1 MIRRVG
7 GDLPSLLL
15 MASNNVRSFRGK
27 KPFNKSPD
35 GQEVDLS
42 PAEERNSLSLSP
54 TGLIDVTIL
63 LEVIPYPVALW
74 SLDRR
79 SCMFNH
85 PARELLGFSEDEFL
99 QNSSLWTDRI
109 HPQDRDVFASTWRKL
124 QAGEKKVACR
134 YRFLPKNEAT
144 AIRLR
149 EISIVHSRRGS
160 DALGTWSLY
169 TEETGFD
176 DEFTGTY
183 SLRKLV
189 SGLTH
194 DIGNNLQ
201 TISGELELSRWSGV
215 LSVESAEAMARGIT
229 QIRTLAHEIEEY
241 LFPSTHRP
249 QTEDP
254 ASLLTEVIQSKEKEM
269 AAHGI
274 RTGMVVKEA
283 LPKVPLDGQFDRALR
298 GVIDFSRAL
307 LPQGGELKIEAGMR
321 RREGERY
328 IELNIV
334 SSSAT
339 SLEVDEQDV
348 FRPFS
353 NVNGHRLGLSM
364 AVAQQ
369 ILRRHY
375 GEIVFRKENS
385 NRGVF
390 SLLIRAPEPK
400 KS

>member
-1 MIRRVG
+1 
-7 GDLPSLLL
+7 
-15 MASNNVRSFRGK
+15 MAPDNVRTLREK
-27 KPFNKSPD
+27 KRLPKAS
-35 GQEVDLS
+35 ES
-42 PAEERNSLSLSP
+42 PATLPAAEDGKPLASTS
-54 TGLIDVTIL
+54 TGLFDAGII

-74 SLDRR
+74 STDRR
-79 SCMFNH
+79 SCIFNH
-85 PARELLGFSEDEFL
+85 PTRELLGFSEKEFRE
-99 QNSSLWTDRI
+99 NNSLWTERI
-109 HPQDRDVFASTWRKL
+109 PAQDRGEFIKAWRML
-124 QAGEKKVACR
+124 QAGEKKVSYQ
-134 YRFLPKNEAT
+134 YRFLPKNQTT
-144 AIRLR
+144 ALRLR
-149 EISIVHSRRGS
+149 EISMVQARRERE
-160 DALGTWSLY
+160 ALAIWSLY
-169 TEETGFD
+169 IEEPLLE
-176 DEFTGTY
+176 DEFTGAY
-183 SLRKLV
+183 PLRKLV
-189 SGLTH
+189 GGLTH

-241 LFPSTHRP
+241 LFPSKYRP
-249 QTEDP
+249 RTEDP

-274 RTGMVVKEA
+274 RTGMIVKET

-298 GVIDFSRAL
+298 GVIDFSPAL

-339 SLEVDEQDV
+339 SLQVDERDV

-353 NVNGHRLGLSM
+353 NVNGYRLGLSM

-369 ILRRHY
+369 ILKRHY
-375 GEIVFRKENS
+375 GEIVFRKEDS

-390 SLLIRAPEPK
+390 SLLIRAPESK
-400 KS
+400 KNLDK

>member
-1 MIRRVG
+1 R
-7 GDLPSLLL
+7 
-15 MASNNVRSFRGK
+15 FFQGK
-27 KPFNKSPD
+27 KPFHKSPD
-35 GQEVDLS
+35 GQEVGS
-42 PAEERNSLSLSP
+42 NSAEERNFLSLSP
-54 TGLIDVTIL
+54 TNLIDVSII

-79 SCMFNH
+79 SCRLNH
-85 PARELLGFSEDEFL
+85 SARELLGFSDDDFIK
-99 QNSSLWTDRI
+99 NGSLWTDRV
-109 HPQDRDVFASTWRKL
+109 HPQDRDAFASAWRKL
-124 QAGEKKVACR
+124 QAGEKKIACR
-134 YRFLPKNEAT
+134 YRFLPKNETIAL
-144 AIRLR
+144 RLR
-149 EISIVHSRRGS
+149 EISIVHSRRES

-169 TEETGFD
+169 TEETGFE

-183 SLRKLV
+183 PLRKLL

-241 LFPSTHRP
+241 LFPSTHRLR
-249 QTEDP
+249 TEDP
-254 ASLLTEVIQSKEKEM
+254 ASLLTEVIQSKEREM

-283 LPKVPLDGQFDRALR
+283 LPKVPLDRQFDRALR

-307 LPQGGELKIEAGMR
+307 LPQGGGLNIEAGMR

-339 SLEVDEQDV
+339 SLEVDENDV

-375 GEIVFRKENS
+375 GEIAFRKEDS

-390 SLLIRAPEPK
+390 SLLIRAPESK

>member
-1 MIRRVG
+1 MAPNNIR
-7 GDLPSLLL
+7 SL
-15 MASNNVRSFRGK
+15 RGQK
-27 KPFNKSPD
+27 QLQKSPD
-35 GQEVDLS
+35 R
-42 PAEERNSLSLSP
+42 PASALPSTGEGNSAASVS
-54 TGLIDVTIL
+54 TGLFDASII

-79 SCMFNH
+79 SCIFNH
-85 PARELLGFSEDEFL
+85 PTRELLGFSDDDFR

-109 HPQDRDVFASTWRKL
+109 HSQDREAFVSSWAKL
-124 QAGEKKVACR
+124 QAGEKKVSCQ
-134 YRFLPKNEAT
+134 YRFLPRNH
-144 AIRLR
+144 AIALRLR
-149 EISIVHSRRGS
+149 EISIVHSRRES
-160 DALGTWSLY
+160 NALAIWSLY
-169 TEETGFD
+169 TEELE
-176 DEFTGTY
+176 DEFTEAY
-183 SLRKLV
+183 PLRKLLG
-189 SGLTH
+189 GLTH

-241 LFPSTHRP
+241 LFPSKHRP
-249 QTEDP
+249 RTEDP
-254 ASLLTEVIQSKEKEM
+254 AALLTEVIQSKEKEM

-274 RTGMVVKEA
+274 RTGMTVKEA

-334 SSSAT
+334 SSSST
-339 SLEVDEQDV
+339 SLQVDEKDV

-353 NVNGHRLGLSM
+353 NINGYRLGLSM

-390 SLLIRAPEPK
+390 SLLIRAPESK
-400 KS
+400 KN

>member
-1 MIRRVG
+1 MAPNNLR
-7 GDLPSLLL
+7 SL
-15 MASNNVRSFRGK
+15 RGK
-27 KPFNKSPD
+27 KPLQESPD
-35 GQEVDLS
+35 GSASALPS
-42 PAEERNSLSLSP
+42 SEERNSLSSSSS
-54 TGLIDVTIL
+54 GLVDAGII

-79 SCMFNH
+79 SCVFNQ
-85 PARELLGFSEDEFL
+85 PTRELLGFSDDDFR
-99 QNSSLWTDRI
+99 QNSSLWTDRL
-109 HPQDRDVFASTWRKL
+109 HPEDRDPFTSAWGKL
-124 QAGEKKVACR
+124 QAGEKKLSCQ
-134 YRFLPKNEAT
+134 YRFLPKNQTRAL
-144 AIRLR
+144 RLR
-149 EISIVHSRRGS
+149 EISIVHYRRES
-160 DALGTWSLY
+160 DALGIWSLY
-169 TEETGFD
+169 TEEAAFEDELTGA
-176 DEFTGTY
+176 Y
-183 SLRKLV
+183 PLRKLLG
-189 SGLTH
+189 GLTH

-201 TISGELELSRWSGV
+201 TISGELELSRWSGI

-241 LFPSTHRP
+241 LFPSKHRP
-249 QTEDP
+249 RTEDP
-254 ASLLTEVIQSKEKEM
+254 ATLLTEVIQSKEKEM

-274 RTGMVVKEA
+274 RTGMIVKEA

-334 SSSAT
+334 SSSST
-339 SLEVDEQDV
+339 SLQVDERDV

-353 NVNGHRLGLSM
+353 NVNGYRLGLSM

-375 GEIVFRKENS
+375 GEIVFRKEDS

-390 SLLIRAPEPK
+390 SLLIRAPESK
-400 KS
+400 KN

>member
-1 MIRRVG
+1 
-7 GDLPSLLL
+7 
-15 MASNNVRSFRGK
+15 MAPNNVRSLRGE
-27 KPFNKSPD
+27 KPLKKSP
-35 GQEVDLS
+35 QS
-42 PAEERNSLSLSP
+42 PVPTLPAIADSNSFSSSS
-54 TGLIDVTIL
+54 TGLVDAGII

-79 SCMFNH
+79 SCIFNH
-85 PARELLGFSEDEFL
+85 PTRELFGFSEEDFR
-99 QNSSLWTDRI
+99 QNSSLWTERI
-109 HPQDRDVFASTWRKL
+109 HAQDRSAFVSAWTKL
-124 QAGEKKVACR
+124 RAGEKRVSCQ
-134 YRFLPKNEAT
+134 YRFLPKKQAT
-144 AIRLR
+144 ALRLR
-149 EISIVHSRRGS
+149 EISVVHSRRES
-160 DALGTWSLY
+160 DALGIWSLY
-169 TEETGFD
+169 TEEAAFE
-176 DEFTGTY
+176 DEFTEAY
-183 SLRKLV
+183 PLRKLLG
-189 SGLTH
+189 GLTH

-249 QTEDP
+249 RTEDP

-274 RTGMVVKEA
+274 RTGMIVKEA

-307 LPQGGELKIEAGMR
+307 LPQGGDLKIEAGMR

-334 SSSAT
+334 SSSST
-339 SLEVDEQDV
+339 SLQVDEKDV

-353 NVNGHRLGLSM
+353 NVNGYRLGLSM

-375 GEIVFRKENS
+375 GEIVFRKEDS

-390 SLLIRAPEPK
+390 SLLIRAPESK
-400 KS
+400 KN

>member
-1 MIRRVG
+1 
-7 GDLPSLLL
+7 
-15 MASNNVRSFRGK
+15 MAPNNIRSFRGK
-27 KPFNKSPD
+27 KPFQKLPD
-35 GQEVDLS
+35 G
-42 PAEERNSLSLSP
+42 PAPALPPPEERNSPSSSS
-54 TGLIDVTIL
+54 TGLIDVSVI

-79 SCMFNH
+79 SCIFNH
-85 PARELLGFSEDEFL
+85 PTRELLGFSDDDFH
-99 QNSSLWTDRI
+99 QNNSLWTDRI
-109 HPQDRDVFASTWRKL
+109 HPQDRDAFVSAWSKL
-124 QAGEKKVACR
+124 RAGEKKVACR
-134 YRFLPKNEAT
+134 YRFLPKNHAT
-144 AIRLR
+144 ALRLR
-149 EISIVHSRRGS
+149 EIAIVHARRES
-160 DALGTWSLY
+160 DALAIWSLY
-169 TEETGFD
+169 IEESGFD
-176 DEFTGTY
+176 DELTGAY
-183 SLRKLV
+183 PLRKLLG
-189 SGLTH
+189 GLTH

-241 LFPSTHRP
+241 LFPSKYRP
-249 QTEDP
+249 RTEDP
-254 ASLLTEVIQSKEKEM
+254 ASLLTEVIQSQEKEM
-269 AAHGI
+269 AAQGI

-334 SSSAT
+334 SSSST
-339 SLEVDEQDV
+339 SLQVDERDV

-353 NVNGHRLGLSM
+353 NINGYRLGLSM

-375 GEIVFRKENS
+375 GEIAFRKEDA

-390 SLLIRAPEPK
+390 SLLIRAPESK

>member
-1 MIRRVG
+1 MPP
-7 GDLPSLLL
+7 D
-15 MASNNVRSFRGK
+15 NVRSLRGK
-27 KPFNKSPD
+27 KQLQKSP
-35 GQEVDLS
+35 EATA
-42 PAEERNSLSLSP
+42 PAATAEESKSLSFLH
-54 TGLIDVTIL
+54 GLIDSRVI

-79 SCMFNH
+79 SCIFNH
-85 PARELLGFSEDEFL
+85 LTRELLGFSDDEFR
-99 QNSSLWTDRI
+99 QNYSLWADRI
-109 HPQDRDVFASTWRKL
+109 HPQDRSAFTSAWAGLK
-124 QAGEKKVACR
+124 AGEKKVSCE
-134 YRFLPKNEAT
+134 YRFLPKGQTGAL
-144 AIRLR
+144 RLR
-149 EISIVHSRRGS
+149 EISVFHSS
-160 DALGTWSLY
+160 CDSEALEIWSLY
-169 TEETGFD
+169 TEAPAFE
-176 DEFTGTY
+176 DEFAGPY
-183 SLRKLV
+183 PLRKLLR
-189 SGLTH
+189 GLTH

-201 TISGELELSRWSGV
+201 TISGELELSQWSGV
-215 LSVESAEAMARGIT
+215 LSAESAEAMARGVA

-241 LFPSTHRP
+241 IFPSTHRP
-249 QTEDP
+249 RTEDP

-269 AAHGI
+269 AAYGI
-274 RTGMVVKEA
+274 RTGMIVREA

-307 LPQGGELKIEAGMR
+307 LPQGGELQIEAGVS

-339 SLEVDEQDV
+339 SLQVNEKDV

-353 NVNGHRLGLSM
+353 NVNGYRLGLSM

-390 SLLIRAPEPK
+390 SLLIRAPESK
-400 KS
+400 KN

>member
-1 MIRRVG
+1 
-7 GDLPSLLL
+7 
-15 MASNNVRSFRGK
+15 MASNNIRSFRGK
-27 KPFNKSPD
+27 KPFHKSPD
-35 GQEVDLS
+35 DREADLS
-42 PAEERNSLSLSP
+42 PAEERNSFSLSP
-54 TGLIDVTIL
+54 TSLIDVSII

-79 SCMFNH
+79 SCIFNH
-85 PARELLGFSEDEFL
+85 PTRELLGFSDDDFIK
-99 QNSSLWTDRI
+99 NGSLWMDRI
-109 HPQDRDVFASTWRKL
+109 HPQDQDAFASAWRKL
-124 QAGEKKVACR
+124 QAGEKKIDCR
-134 YRFLPKNEAT
+134 YRFLPNNKT
-144 AIRLR
+144 AALRLR
-149 EISIVHSRRGS
+149 EISIVHSRRES
-160 DALGTWSLY
+160 DGLGTWSLY
-169 TEETGFD
+169 TQETGLE

-183 SLRKLV
+183 SLRKLLG
-189 SGLTH
+189 GLTH

-241 LFPSTHRP
+241 LFPSTHRLK
-249 QTEDP
+249 TEDP

-274 RTGMVVKEA
+274 RTGMVVKEV

-334 SSSAT
+334 SSSST
-339 SLEVDEQDV
+339 SLQVDERDV

-353 NVNGHRLGLSM
+353 KVNGHRLGLSM

-375 GEIVFRKENS
+375 GEIVFRKEDS

-390 SLLIRAPEPK
+390 SLLIRAPESK

>member
-1 MIRRVG
+1 
-7 GDLPSLLL
+7 
-15 MASNNVRSFRGK
+15 MAPNNVRSLRGK
-27 KPFNKSPD
+27 KELQKSPD
-35 GQEVDLS
+35 S
-42 PAEERNSLSLSP
+42 PAVALPAIADSNSFSSSS
-54 TGLIDVTIL
+54 TGLVDAALI

-79 SCMFNH
+79 SCILNH
-85 PARELLGFSEDEFL
+85 PTRELLGFSDDDFR
-99 QNSSLWTDRI
+99 QNSSLWTERI
-109 HPQDRDVFASTWRKL
+109 HPQDREAFVSSWAKL
-124 QAGEKKVACR
+124 QAGEKRVSCQ
-134 YRFLPKNEAT
+134 YRLLPKNQAT
-144 AIRLR
+144 ALRLR
-149 EISIVHSRRGS
+149 EISVVYSRRES
-160 DALGTWSLY
+160 DALGIWSLY
-169 TEETGFD
+169 SEEPAFE
-176 DEFTGTY
+176 DEFTGAY
-183 SLRKLV
+183 SLRKLLG
-189 SGLTH
+189 GLTH

-241 LFPSTHRP
+241 VFPSKHQPR
-249 QTEDP
+249 TEDP

-274 RTGMVVKEA
+274 RTGIIVKEA

-307 LPQGGELKIEAGMR
+307 LPQGGDLKIEAGMR

-334 SSSAT
+334 SSSST
-339 SLEVDEQDV
+339 SLQVDEKDV

-353 NVNGHRLGLSM
+353 NINGYRLGLSM

-375 GEIVFRKENS
+375 GEIVFRKEDS

-390 SLLIRAPEPK
+390 SLLIRAPESK
-400 KS
+400 KN

>member
-1 MIRRVG
+1 
-7 GDLPSLLL
+7 
-15 MASNNVRSFRGK
+15 MAPNNVRSLRGRK
-27 KPFNKSPD
+27 QL
-35 GQEVDLS
+35 QELPEGSASGLTSTTD
-42 PAEERNSLSLSP
+42 EGNSLSSSSTSLVDAS
-54 TGLIDVTIL
+54 II
-63 LEVIPYPVALW
+63 LEVIPHPVALW
-74 SLDRR
+74 SLDRG
-79 SCMFNH
+79 SCLFNH
-85 PARELLGFSEDEFL
+85 PTRDLLGFSDDDFR
-99 QNSSLWTDRI
+99 QDSSLWTDRL
-109 HPQDRDVFASTWRKL
+109 HPEDRDPFISAWRKL
-124 QAGEKKVACR
+124 RAGEKKVSCQ
-134 YRFLPKNEAT
+134 YRFLPKNQTRAL
-144 AIRLR
+144 RLR
-149 EISIVHSRRGS
+149 EISIVHSRRES
-160 DALGTWSLY
+160 DALGIWSLY
-169 TEETGFD
+169 TEENEFE
-176 DEFTGTY
+176 DELMGAY
-183 SLRKLV
+183 PLRKLL

-201 TISGELELSRWSGV
+201 TISGELELSRWSGI

-241 LFPSTHRP
+241 LFPSKHRP
-249 QTEDP
+249 RTEDP
-254 ASLLTEVIQSKEKEM
+254 ATLLTEVIQSKEKEM

-274 RTGMVVKEA
+274 RTGMIVKEA

-334 SSSAT
+334 SSSST
-339 SLEVDEQDV
+339 SLQVDERDV

-353 NVNGHRLGLSM
+353 NVNGYRLGLSM

-375 GEIVFRKENS
+375 GEIVFRKEDS

-390 SLLIRAPEPK
+390 SLLIRAPESK
-400 KS
+400 KN

>member
-1 MIRRVG
+1 
-7 GDLPSLLL
+7 
-15 MASNNVRSFRGK
+15 MAPDNVRTLSGK
-27 KPFNKSPD
+27 RQLPKSID
-35 GQEVDLS
+35 S
-42 PAEERNSLSLSP
+42 PATLTVAEERNSSLSP
-54 TGLIDVTIL
+54 SAGLVDAGII

-79 SCMFNH
+79 LCIFNR
-85 PARELLGFSEDEFL
+85 PTRELLGFSEEEFRA
-99 QNSSLWTDRI
+99 NNSLWTERI
-109 HPQDRDVFASTWRKL
+109 PAQDRAEFMAAWRKL
-124 QAGEKKVACR
+124 QAGEEKVSCQ
-134 YRFLPKNEAT
+134 YRFLSKHQST
-144 AIRLR
+144 ALRLR
-149 EISIVHSRRGS
+149 EISRVHSRRE
-160 DALGTWSLY
+160 DAIAVWSLY
-169 TEETGFD
+169 IEEPLLE
-176 DEFTGTY
+176 DELTGTY
-183 SLRKLV
+183 PLRKLV
-189 SGLTH
+189 GGLTH

-241 LFPSTHRP
+241 LFPSKQRP
-249 QTEDP
+249 RTEDP

-274 RTGMVVKEA
+274 RTGMILKET

-307 LPQGGELKIEAGMR
+307 LPQGGELKIEAGMK

-334 SSSAT
+334 SSSST
-339 SLEVDEQDV
+339 SLQVDESDV

-353 NVNGHRLGLSM
+353 NVNGYRLGLSM

-369 ILRRHY
+369 IFRRHY
-375 GEIVFRKENS
+375 GEIVFRKEDS

-390 SLLIRAPEPK
+390 SLLIRAPESK
-400 KS
+400 KNIDK